1 MENPTGAR
9 ATFRQGPEMSN
20 RSWYY
25 AAQGAQQGPISEAEL
40 RDLVARGG
48 VSGETLVWT
57 EGMAGWEKA
66 GRIPGLMS
74 DVGSR
79 PPGFPPSPS
88 NDITT
93 GPAGIAPLS
102 AKFELWP
109 YFGQGV
115 LFVIGQILVVPAPWT
130 TVNLYRYVAERV
142 RVPGRPNLTFTGQPL
157 DIWYAFIGMAILGY
171 LGLSDNTF
179 VKLLSLVGQAFL
191 GWMILRWGLTK
202 LASNGRPL
210 PVSFQGS
217 PVVYFGW
224 YLFMLVS
231 AISIIGWAW
240 VLTAWMRWI
249 CRNIAGTRREVV
261 FTGSGLEVLWRSI
274 VFAIGCAFLIPIP
287 WVLRWYTEWFVSQ
300 FALVQRT

>member
-1 MENPTGAR
+1 
-9 ATFRQGPEMSN
+9 MSN

-25 AAQGAQQGPISEAEL
+25 AAQGAQQGPVPEAEL
-40 RDLVARGG
+40 RGLISGG
-48 VSGETLVWT
+48 VITGETLLWT

-74 DVGSR
+74 NLGNQ
-79 PPGFPPSPS
+79 PPGMPPAPS
-88 NDITT
+88 NDVAGGAIGIT
-93 GPAGIAPLS
+93 PLS
-102 AKFELWP
+102 AKLELWP
-109 YFGQGV
+109 YFGRAL
-115 LFVIGQILVVPAPWT
+115 LFVIGEIVVVATPWT
-130 TVNLYRYVAERV
+130 AVGLYRYVAERL

-157 DIWYAFIGMAILGY
+157 DIWYVFIGMAILSY
-171 LGLSDNTF
+171 LGLSNNAF
-179 VKLLSLVGQAFL
+179 VRLLAVVGQAFL
-191 GWMILRWGLTK
+191 GWMILRWGVTK

-210 PVSFQGS
+210 PISFQGS

-249 CRNIAGTRREVV
+249 CRNIAGTRRQVV
-261 FTGSGLEVLWRSI
+261 FTASGLEVLWRSI
-274 VFAIGCAFLIPIP
+274 VFGIGCVFIIPIP

-300 FALVQRT
+300 FALVQRTQAA

>member
-1 MENPTGAR
+1 
-9 ATFRQGPEMSN
+9 MSN

-25 AAQGAQQGPISEAEL
+25 AAQGAQQGPVPEAEL
-40 RDLVARGG
+40 RGLISGG
-48 VSGETLVWT
+48 VITGETLLWT

-74 DVGSR
+74 NLGNQ
-79 PPGFPPSPS
+79 PPGMPPAPS
-88 NDITT
+88 NDMMGGAI
-93 GPAGIAPLS
+93 GIAPLS
-102 AKFELWP
+102 AKLELWP
-109 YFGQGV
+109 YFGRAL
-115 LFVIGQILVVPAPWT
+115 LFVIGEIVVVATPWT
-130 TVNLYRYVAERV
+130 AVGLYRYVAERL

-157 DIWYAFIGMAILGY
+157 DIWYVFIGMAILSY
-171 LGLSDNTF
+171 LGLSNNAF
-179 VKLLSLVGQAFL
+179 VRLLAVVGQAFL
-191 GWMILRWGLTK
+191 GWMILRWGVTK

-210 PVSFQGS
+210 PISFQGS

-249 CRNIAGTRREVV
+249 CRNIAGTRRQVV
-261 FTGSGLEVLWRSI
+261 FTASGLEVLWRSI
-274 VFAIGCAFLIPIP
+274 VFGIGCVFIIPIP

>member
-1 MENPTGAR
+1 
-9 ATFRQGPEMSN
+9 MSN

-25 AAQGAQQGPISEAEL
+25 AAQGAQQGPIPEAEL
-40 RDLVARGG
+40 RNLVSGG
-48 VSGETLVWT
+48 VVTGETLVWT

-74 DVGSR
+74 HLGSEAPGR
-79 PPGFPPSPS
+79 PPAPS
-88 NDITT
+88 NDIES

-102 AKFELWP
+102 AKLELWP
-109 YFGQGV
+109 YFGRTL
-115 LFVIGQILVVPAPWT
+115 LFVLGEIVVVATPWT
-130 TVNLYRYVAERV
+130 AVGLYRYVAERM

-157 DIWYAFIGMAILGY
+157 DIWYVFIGMAILSY
-171 LGLSDNTF
+171 LGLSSNAF
-179 VKLLSLVGQAFL
+179 VRLLSVVGQAFL
-191 GWMILRWGLTK
+191 GWMILRWGVTK

-210 PVSFQGS
+210 PIRFEGG

-261 FTGSGLEVLWRSI
+261 FTAGGLDVLWRSI
-274 VFAIGCAFLIPIP
+274 VFGIGCAFIIPIP
-287 WVLRWYTEWFVSQ
+287 WLLRWYTEWFVSQ
-300 FALVQRT
+300 FALVQRTLAA